1 MRLALRALLTK
12 TLLRLNS
19 WRCRDA
25 AAAAAVGVAVGV
37 AAAAAAAAG
46 SWSGPGL
53 CVELARRMSCGVGRD
68 ETMTVITTLKKK
80 KKRTRRR
87 ESAKKKGGHFSR
99 LKELSHYSCSRS
111 RWSCR

>member
-25 AAAAAVGVAVGV
+25 AAAAA
-37 AAAAAAAAG
+37 AAAAGVAAAAAG
-46 SWSGPGL
+46 SWSDPGL

-68 ETMTVITTLKKK
+68 ETMTVMTTLKKKK

-99 LKELSHYSCSRS
+99 LKELSHYSCSGIR
-111 RWSCR
+111 RSCR